1 MAYIKTAEVKEIRL
15 ALKEKFGKKFKFSVT
30 KRDGGLAVQVAIMS
44 GLTDFS
50 NLWASKTEDDYGYGY
65 TNINH
70 YHITEKNY
78 GDNVELFK
86 EIDTI
91 IKTAPAKAEGGREYF
106 DHSDS
111 MTDYFHVAYYY
122 DIQVGKWDK
131 PYAQV
136 A

>member
-1 MAYIKTAEVKEIRL
+1 MAYITTAEVKEIRL
-15 ALKEKFGKKFKFSVT
+15 ALKVKFGKKFKFSVT
-30 KRDGGLAVQVAIMS
+30 QRDGGLAVKVAIMS
-44 GLTDFS
+44 GPADFS
-50 NLWASKTEDDYGYGY
+50 NLWASKTKEDYGYGY
-65 TNINH
+65 KNINP

-78 GDNVELFK
+78 GDQVELFN
-86 EIDTI
+86 EIHTI
-91 IKTAPAKAEGGREYF
+91 IKTAPAKAEGGSEYF

-131 PYAQV
+131 PYTQV

>member
-1 MAYIKTAEVKEIRL
+1 MAYITTAEVKEIRV
-15 ALKEKFGKKFKFSVT
+15 ALKATFGKKFKFSVT

-44 GLTDFS
+44 GEFDMS
-50 NLWASKTEDDYGYGY
+50 SLWAGKNEGDYGFGY
-65 TNINH
+65 TNINP
-70 YHITEKNY
+70 YWITDDNY
-78 GDNVELFK
+78 GGHVGLFNK
-86 EIDTI
+86 INSI
-91 IKTAPAKAEGGREYF
+91 IKSAPANAEGGREYF
-106 DHSDS
+106 DDSDS

>member
-1 MAYIKTAEVKEIRL
+1 MAYITTAEVKEIRL
-15 ALKEKFGKKFKFSVT
+15 ALKAKFGKKFKFSVT
-30 KRDGGLAVQVAIMS
+30 RRDGGLAAQVAIMS
-44 GLTDFS
+44 GPTDFS
-50 NLWASKTEDDYGYGY
+50 DLWTSKAQGDYGHGY
-65 TNINH
+65 TNINQ

-78 GDNVELFK
+78 GDHVELFN
-86 EIDTI
+86 EIHTI

-136 A
+136 T

>member
-1 MAYIKTAEVKEIRL
+1 MAYITTAEVKEIRL
-15 ALKEKFGKKFKFSVT
+15 ALKATFGKKFKFSVT
-30 KRDGGLAVQVAIMS
+30 QRDGGLAVKVAIMS
-44 GLTDFS
+44 GPADFS

-65 TNINH
+65 QNINP

-78 GDNVELFK
+78 GDKVELFN
-86 EIDTI
+86 EINTI

-106 DHSDS
+106 DDSDS